1 MIQHNNKERILKNRL
16 NDRFFKALF
25 GVEGHEKYLI
35 SILNSF
41 FESYDKGRS
50 IVINKLTFLNRD
62 GQPSICG
69 GGRRVRIG
77 RVEDRVEELFVLID
91 SSIVEVFVN
100 GGETVFTTRVY
111 LDKKDRNLAADGR
124 CRILAI

>member
-35 SILNSF
+35 SILNSL

-50 IVINKLTFLNRD
+50 IVLNKRTFLNR
-62 GQPSICG
+62 
-69 GGRRVRIG
+69 
-77 RVEDRVEELFVLID
+77 EID
-91 SSIVEVFVN
+91 SVKDD
-100 GGETVFTTRVY
+100 
-111 LDKKDRNLAADGR
+111 DKASRMN
-124 CRILAI
+124 ILA

>member
-35 SILNSF
+35 SLLNSL

-50 IVINKLTFLNRD
+50 IVINKRTFLNREFDSVKDD
-62 GQPSICG
+62 GKAS
-69 GGRRVRIG
+69 RM
-77 RVEDRVEELFVLID
+77 
-91 SSIVEVFVN
+91 N
-100 GGETVFTTRVY
+100 
-111 LDKKDRNLAADGR
+111 
-124 CRILAI
+124 ILA